1 MSPRVVVRT
10 LGNGAPL
17 ADWLRVPHVV
27 FAGDACW
34 IPPLDLAEK
43 QRISRKHN
51 PLFAAGDAAFFI
63 AYRDGAPVGRIS
75 AQIDQRHLSHHRDA
89 TGHFGFFDCIDDL
102 AVARSLTGA
111 AVDWLR
117 ERGLARMVGPFNLS
131 INEDIG
137 LLVDGF
143 DTPPAILTSHAPRWA
158 GRLLDGCGFTIVVD
172 VLAYR
177 MNPAQQRTEI
187 RRLAA
192 LAQRTGRVRIRT
204 VDVARFRDELE
215 LLFDIFNDAWSDNWG
230 FVPVGPAE
238 IDAVARDMRPIIRG
252 KFGRIAEIDGV
263 PAAMMVV
270 LPDINRVIAPF
281 GGRLLPF
288 NWVRLVHAIWA
299 DRWKTA
305 RIPLLGIRKAHRG
318 TPIAAGV
325 LSLLI
330 SDFVELGRAYDLD
343 WIEFS
348 WVLETNTQMV
358 KLAELAAGP
367 AVKRYRI
374 YEKSLGSRS
383 S

>member
-1 MSPRVVVRT
+1 MRPRVVVRS
-10 LGNGAPL
+10 LGSGASL

-27 FAGDACW
+27 FAGDPCW
-34 IPPLDLAEK
+34 IPPLHLAEK

-51 PLFAAGDAAFFI
+51 PLFAAGDAAFFV

-75 AQIDQRHLSHHRDA
+75 AQADQRHLVHHRDA
-89 TGHFGFFDCIDDL
+89 TGHFGFFDCIDDAEVATAL
-102 AVARSLTGA
+102 ADSA
-111 AVDWLR
+111 ACWLR

-158 GRLLDGCGFTIVVD
+158 HGLLDRCGFAKAVD
-172 VLAYR
+172 VLGYR
-177 MNPAQQRTEI
+177 MSLANLSSDL
-187 RRLAA
+187 RRLAT
-192 LAQRTGRVRIRT
+192 LAQRSGRVRVRT
-204 VDVARFRDELE
+204 VDLSRYRQELE

-230 FVPVGPAE
+230 FVPVGPAD

-281 GGRLLPF
+281 GGRLMPF
-288 NWVRLVHAIWA
+288 NWIRLGHAIWA

-330 SDFVELGRAYDLD
+330 ADFVELGRAYDLD

-358 KLAELAAGP
+358 KLAELCAGP
-367 AVKRYRI
+367 AVKRYRV
-374 YEKSLGSRS
+374 YERPLSPGSA
-383 S
+383 

>member
-1 MSPRVVVRT
+1 MSRPVTVRR
-10 LGNGAPL
+10 LGDGASL

-27 FAGDACW
+27 FAGDPCW
-34 IPPLDLAEK
+34 VPPLHLAEK
-43 QRISRKHN
+43 HRISPRHN
-51 PLFAAGDAAFFI
+51 PLFAAGEAAFFV
-63 AYRDGAPVGRIS
+63 AYRGGAPVGRIS
-75 AQIDQRHLSHHRDA
+75 AQVDERHLRHHRDA
-89 TGHFGFFDCIDDL
+89 TGHFGFFDCVDD
-102 AVARSLTGA
+102 ADVARALA
-111 AVDWLR
+111 ATAEGWLR
-117 ERGLARMVGPFNLS
+117 DRGLRRMVGPFNLS

-143 DTPPAILTSHAPRWA
+143 ESPPAILTSHAPRWA
-158 GRLLDGCGFTIVVD
+158 DGLLKASGLVKEVD
-172 VLAYR
+172 VLGYR
-177 MNPAQQRTEI
+177 MSLARQTPGLV
-187 RRLAA
+187 RLAA
-192 LAQRTGRVRIRT
+192 LAQRSGRVRIRT
-204 VDVARFRDELE
+204 VDLSRYRDEFE
-215 LLFDIFNDAWSDNWG
+215 LVFDIFNDAWSDNWG

-238 IDAVARDMRPIIRG
+238 VDAIARDTRPIIRA

-288 NWVRLVHAIWA
+288 NWIRLAHAVWA

-305 RIPLLGIRKAHRG
+305 RIPLLGIRKSHRQ

-330 SDFVELGRAYDLD
+330 SDFVELGRSYDLD

-367 AVKRYRI
+367 AVKRYRV
-374 YEKSLGSRS
+374 YGKPLAPS
-383 S
+383 

>member
-1 MSPRVVVRT
+1 MTVCRVGDGGT
-10 LGNGAPL
+10 Q
-17 ADWLRVPHVV
+17 ADWLHVPHAV
-27 FAGDACW
+27 FAGDPNW
-34 IPPLDLAEK
+34 VPPLHTVEK
-43 QRISRKHN
+43 RRISPRHN
-51 PLFAAGDAAFFI
+51 PLFAAGQAAFFV

-75 AQIDQRHLSHHRDA
+75 AQVDHRHLRQHRDE
-89 TGHFGFFDCIDDL
+89 TGHFGFFDCIDDVD
-102 AVARSLTGA
+102 VAHALTDRA
-111 AVDWLR
+111 SNWLR
-117 ERGLARMVGPFNLS
+117 ERGLSRMVGPFNLS

-143 DTPPAILTSHAPRWA
+143 SAPPAILTSHAPRWA
-158 GRLLDGCGFTIVVD
+158 HGLLDRCGFAKKVD
-172 VLAYR
+172 LLGYR
-177 MNPAQQRTEI
+177 MRPAQQPPEL

-192 LAQRTGRVRIRT
+192 LAQRSGRVRVRM
-204 VDVARFRDELE
+204 VDVASYRQELE

-238 IDAVARDMRPIIRG
+238 IDAIAQDTRPIIRS

-263 PAAMMVV
+263 PAAMMVA
-270 LPDINRVIAPF
+270 LPDINRVITPF

-288 NWVRLVHAIWA
+288 NWIRLAHAILA

-305 RIPLLGIRKAHRG
+305 RIPLLGIRKAYRR

-325 LSLLI
+325 LSLLV
-330 SDFVELGRAYDLD
+330 SEFVELARAYDLD

-374 YEKSLGSRS
+374 YEKSLCLPAS
-383 S
+383 